1 MRLMDEASVQESSML
16 TILSIGYRARCSVTA
31 RGNLAQTI
39 LRYADR
45 GGRPLSNLERCN
57 RHGRE
62 ALERD
67 REAGIVIYDER
78 GPRDA

>member
-1 MRLMDEASVQESSML
+1 MDEASVQESSML
-16 TILSIGYRARCSVTA
+16 TIVSIGYRARCSVA
-31 RGNLAQTI
+31 GCGNLAQAI

-57 RHGRE
+57 RHTRD

-67 REAGIVIYDER
+67 RETGIVIYDER

>member
-1 MRLMDEASVQESSML
+1 MDEASVQESPML
-16 TILSIGYRARCSVTA
+16 TIHSIGYRAQCSVA
-31 RGNLAQTI
+31 GCGNLAQTI
-39 LRYADR
+39 FRYADR

-57 RHGRE
+57 RHARE